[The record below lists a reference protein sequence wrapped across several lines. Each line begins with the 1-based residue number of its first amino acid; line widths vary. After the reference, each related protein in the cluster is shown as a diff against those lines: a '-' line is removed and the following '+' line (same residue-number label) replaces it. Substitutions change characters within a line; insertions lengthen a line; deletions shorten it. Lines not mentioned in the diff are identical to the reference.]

1 MADSAT
7 RTIQGI
13 GWLLVIAAA
22 LILVGIIGYA
32 LLFSGEESSWV
43 GWVVGA
49 LYLGFGV
56 LLLSVLRQ
64 RLIDRKSD
72 RYKDVDI

>member
-1 MADSAT
+1 MSDSTT
-7 RTIQGI
+7 RTIQGL

-22 LILVGIIGYA
+22 LVLVGVVGYA
-32 LLFSGEESSWV
+32 MFFSGESSWV
-43 GWVVGA
+43 VWVVGA

-64 RLIDRKSD
+64 RLIERKTD
-72 RYKDVDI
+72 KYEDVEI

>member
-1 MADSAT
+1 MDDATT
-7 RTIQGI
+7 RTIRGV

-22 LILVGIIGYA
+22 LA
-32 LLFSGEESSWV
+32 LLGFVGYGLFFSDDESKV
-43 GWVVGA
+43 VAWVVGA

-64 RLIDRKSD
+64 RLIERKAD
-72 RYKDVDI
+72 KYKDVDI

>member
-1 MADSAT
+1 MADSTT
-7 RTIQGI
+7 RTIQGV

-22 LILVGIIGYA
+22 LVLVGVIGYA
-32 LLFSGEESSWV
+32 MFFSDESSWV
-43 GWVVGA
+43 VWVVGA

-64 RLIDRKSD
+64 RLIARKTD
-72 RYKDVDI
+72 KYEDVDI

>member
-1 MADSAT
+1 MSDSTT
-7 RTIQGI
+7 RTIQGV

-22 LILVGIIGYA
+22 LVLVGVIGYA
-32 LLFSGEESSWV
+32 MFFSDESSWV
-43 GWVVGA
+43 VWVVGA

-64 RLIDRKSD
+64 RLIERKSD
-72 RYKDVDI
+72 KYEDVEI

>member
-1 MADSAT
+1 MADSTT
-7 RTIQGI
+7 RTMQGV

-22 LILVGIIGYA
+22 LVLVGVIGYA
-32 LLFSGEESSWV
+32 MFFSDESSWV
-43 GWVVGA
+43 VWVVGA

-64 RLIDRKSD
+64 RLIARKTD
-72 RYKDVDI
+72 KYEDVDI